1 VAEGRR
7 RRAARLVAGGVLG
20 AVLVVGRRRRYSS
33 EPGLRAFEDAPC
45 FRETFG
51 APPDVSHNVDRPPF
65 PRETAAGGRMWSEP
79 LAADIAEVDA
89 GDRRP

>member
-1 VAEGRR
+1 MAEGRR
-7 RRAARLVAGGVLG
+7 RRAVRLVAGGVLG

-45 FRETFG
+45 FRELFG

-79 LAADIAEVDA
+79 RAADIAEVDA